1 MLRLCRISLFQTLL
15 FLCLAP
21 AAAAGSDSVFSSAN
35 AYAVLRVLAGD
46 IGPRPMGSPA
56 ERRALIFAVERF
68 RAYGCDTAYVLPITV
83 AEGVNTASGIA
94 VGILRGTSGRIIVL
108 GSHIDSSG
116 PDIPGA
122 NDNGSGTACVIELA
136 RVLAQR
142 PRASTI
148 MFCCFGGEEEGLRG
162 SDYFVDHFD
171 RIDSVVMMLQIDMAD
186 GHSFLE
192 LDPDGPHQ
200 VSAPRWLPEAAIDI
214 YYNGLGYARLQYLT
228 HWSTLNASS
237 EGATWSD
244 HSPFLKKGIP
254 ALDLTSD
261 VTGPIHTPLDNLA
274 LFDSSGLA
282 RSGRLVEQLVARF
295 DAGVPSRVT
304 ESYYLVQ
311 CGRQLF
317 FVDHWILWI
326 VIGVALGLGVTVLV
340 HLRLRRRFDR
350 TGLPRWSASKLLLA
364 MLIVQ
369 ACIWLAEIPLGELL
383 GYRFP
388 WVNNFSGYV
397 LFALLSGS
405 IGVWIVLRQAQRF
418 RLSPDPYV
426 YYLRAF
432 VVFTA
437 AILGLSAVTPEL
449 ALYPASALF
458 FLALALLVRQPIV
471 RSVVF
476 LLAFYLPL
484 RMVFLEPL
492 ALFQRLMVQTVMTA
506 WWKQVLYET
515 GFILFFSLLALPFVY
530 GFAAVYR
537 GAGRDLFWLRR
548 FRTAPA
554 LVGLLLAL
562 VACGLYLSGQTVYE
576 TRWQKQVRAEERYT
590 VGAEKSTLKITG
602 GEYLRGLHVRLA
614 GNETTLTS
622 RTNVY
627 TPDLPD
633 PSGVGWAVFRSSTL
647 LRPDSSGADTL
658 DHVEHVLTVDSKI
671 RPLAVQIVYRSPDP
685 FSLTSS
691 WALGSRR
698 SGVSNS
704 DRMKVMSWYAFPD
717 SVLVIPVS
725 LTLRPRQEV
734 FETVELTYDRLSAP
748 VKVERE
754 LTTVSARTVVVRED
768 TIRATNTGK
777 TSNPVQ

>member
-1 MLRLCRISLFQTLL
+1 MLRLYRIFLYQALL
-15 FLCLAP
+15 LLCLTP
-21 AAAAGSDSVFSSAN
+21 AAAAGSDSLFSSAN
-35 AYAVLRVLAGD
+35 AYALLRVLAGD

-68 RAYGCDTAYVLPITV
+68 RAYGCDTAYVLPMTV

-162 SDYFVDHFD
+162 SDYFIEHFD

-200 VSAPRWLPEAAIDI
+200 VSAPRWLPEAAIDL
-214 YYNGLGYARLQYLT
+214 YYDGLGYTRLQYLT
-228 HWSTLNASS
+228 HGSTLNASS
-237 EGATWSD
+237 EGATGSD
-244 HSPFLKKGIP
+244 HVPFLKKGIP

-261 VTGPIHTPLDNLA
+261 VTYPIHTPLDNLA
-274 LFDSSGLA
+274 VFDSSGLA
-282 RSGRLVEQLVARF
+282 RSGRLVEQLVGRF
-295 DAGVPSRVT
+295 DAGVPSRAT

-311 CGRQLF
+311 FGTHLF
-317 FVDHWILWI
+317 FIDHWILW
-326 VIGVALGLGVTVLV
+326 VGIGAAFGLGVTVLV
-340 HLRLRRRFDR
+340 HLRRRRRVDR
-350 TGLPRWSASKLLLA
+350 SSLPRWSTSKLLLGT
-364 MLIVQ
+364 LVVQ
-369 ACIWLAEIPLGELL
+369 AFIWLAEIPLGELL

-432 VVFTA
+432 MLFVA
-437 AILGLSAVTPEL
+437 AIVGLSVLNPEI

-458 FLALALLVRQPIV
+458 FLALALFVRPPVV
-471 RSVVF
+471 RGVFF
-476 LLAFYLPL
+476 LLALYLPL
-484 RMVFLEPL
+484 RLLFLEPL
-492 ALFQRLMVQTVMTA
+492 GLLQRLMAQSMMDA
-506 WWKQVLYET
+506 WWKLVLYEA

-554 LVGLLLAL
+554 LAGLLLAL

-576 TRWQKQVRAEERYT
+576 TRWHKQVRAEQRYT
-590 VGAEKSTLKITG
+590 VGSEKSTLKITG
-602 GEYLRGLHVRLA
+602 GEYLRGLHVNIA

-622 RTNVY
+622 RTHVY
-627 TPDLPD
+627 MPGLPD
-633 PSGVGWAVFRSSTL
+633 PSRVEWAAFRSSTL
-647 LRPDSSGADTL
+647 LRPDTPASDTL
-658 DHVEHVLTVDSKI
+658 DHVEHVLTVESKS

-685 FSLTSS
+685 FALTSP

-698 SGVSNS
+698 KRVSTS
-704 DRMKVMSWYAFPD
+704 DRVKVMSWYAFPD
-717 SVLVIPVS
+717 STLVVPVS
-725 LTLRPRQEV
+725 LTLQPRQEV
-734 FETVELTYDRLSAP
+734 TETVELTYDRLSAP
-748 VKVERE
+748 VKIERE
-754 LTTVSARTVVVRED
+754 LTTVSTRTVVVRED
-768 TIRATNTGK
+768 TIRANHAR
-777 TSNPVQ
+777 